1 LIGTPAEE
9 ARCLTGIGRT
19 AHAQDRTGQAYD
31 YLSEGLAL
39 SHAAGQRADVAR
51 SLVAIA
57 RVAFGQGLRERACR
71 LAGAATAVREQL
83 GLRTFSA
90 PWPFTGTEEEEQQ
103 QHALVRWW
111 QQGRSL
117 GLSEAVQEAE
127 LLSEEGRQP
136 GSRRR
141 TAPLGDGPART
152 QKDNTSSDTASSAE
166 TTHPRMRLT
175 EREYE
180 IALLVSSGKSNP
192 EIARAL
198 FIAPATA
205 ARHVANINR
214 KMGFNSRAQIAAW
227 ITQHESA
234 S

>member
-1 LIGTPAEE
+1 LWE
-9 ARCLTGIGRT
+9 
-19 AHAQDRTGQAYD
+19 D
-31 YLSEGLAL
+31 
-39 SHAAGQRADVAR
+39 
-51 SLVAIA
+51 
-57 RVAFGQGLRERACR
+57 
-71 LAGAATAVREQL
+71 
-83 GLRTFSA
+83 
-90 PWPFTGTEEEEQQ
+90 
-103 QHALVRWW
+103 
-111 QQGRSL
+111 
-117 GLSEAVQEAE
+117 
-127 LLSEEGRQP
+127 GRQP
-136 GSRRR
+136 DARRR
-141 TAPLGDGPART
+141 RLPRDDGPARAGRT
-152 QKDNTSSDTASSAE
+152 QKDNTAAGTASAAE
-166 TTHPRMRLT
+166 ARRPRRRLT